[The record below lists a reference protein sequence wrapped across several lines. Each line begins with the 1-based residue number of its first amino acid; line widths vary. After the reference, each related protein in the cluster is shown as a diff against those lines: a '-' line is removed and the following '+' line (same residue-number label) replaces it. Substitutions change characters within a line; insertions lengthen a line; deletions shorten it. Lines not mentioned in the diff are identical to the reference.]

1 MAARIKKDD
10 LVYIRTGNSRGKTG
24 KVLQVFPETQRVIVE
39 GMNMVWK
46 HIRPTEK
53 NRKGG
58 RIQKPASMHISKVQP
73 VDPSTGKG
81 TRVKFVVENGVKR
94 RVAVK
99 SKTDLGVVSR
109 AG

>member
-10 LVYIRTGNSRGKTG
+10 LVYIRSGNSRGRTG

-58 RIQKPASMHISKVQP
+58 RIQKPAAMHISKVQP
-73 VDPSTGKG
+73 VDPATGKG
-81 TRVKFVVENGVKR
+81 TRVKFTIQDGVKR

-99 SKTDLGVVSR
+99 TNTDLGVVSR
-109 AG
+109 AT